1 MLQGINMRSVFLLV
15 AICGIVQGLCRA
27 DTLVTTKLGL
37 IKGTSG
43 DGFTRFLGIPY
54 GLVDENNPFGP
65 SVPHPRFEEL
75 FQATTSK
82 ICPQMRQG
90 VPSGSIDCL
99 TLDIYVPNTA
109 NSGKPLPVMVW
120 IHGGAWIGG
129 TSTSQA
135 TDPVTLL
142 NHDVIIVSI
151 NYRVGLYGFLCL
163 DIPELPGNQG
173 LKDQTLALRW
183 IKNNIAAFGGDDN
196 NITLFG
202 ESAGGMSVNMHLYSQ
217 TEKLFDKVII
227 QSGPAISYWMMVKS
241 NDTIPLI
248 LAEEFGFITTNVK
261 EALQFISTI
270 DIHQLVLKAFELK
283 LTSASGND
291 QPLTKP
297 CVEKKFEGVDHFIT
311 EHPMNLNSSKV
322 RDMPVIIGH
331 TRREFHFQF
340 NGRDQDFFDSFD
352 LKPLFGMGFYVDN
365 EMEDAINTA
374 KHFYFGDDNISMEEL
389 IQLGTDLVFGHST
402 QRMAKQLLENEAQNV
417 FRYVYSYENASHA
430 DELAYLFDNTRRST
444 EASEEEKIELMQS
457 PMRARLTLLWTNFA
471 KYGNPTP
478 EPTELVP
485 FIWTPITK
493 TTQPYVDMDSEY
505 TLSSRPDHSRMA
517 FWDLFYKLYG
527 KYQMWY

>member
-1 MLQGINMRSVFLLV
+1 MRLVLLLV
-15 AICGIVQGLCRA
+15 TICGIVQGLCRA
-27 DTLVTTKLGL
+27 DTLVSTKLGT

-65 SVPHPRFEEL
+65 SVPHPGFKEIFRANETKE
-75 FQATTSK
+75 
-82 ICPQMRQG
+82 CPQLFQG
-90 VPSGSIDCL
+90 VPTGSFDCL

-109 NSGKPLPVMVW
+109 NSRNLPVMVW
-120 IHGGAWIGG
+120 IHGGAWISLSS
-129 TSTSQA
+129 STQA
-135 TDPVTLL
+135 RDPVSLL
-142 NHDVIIVSI
+142 KHDVIIVSI

-163 DIPELPGNQG
+163 DVPEVPGNQG

-183 IKNNIAAFGGDDN
+183 IKNNIAAFGGDDS

-202 ESAGGMSVNMHLYSQ
+202 DSAGGMSVNMHLYSLN
-217 TEKLFDKVII
+217 EKLFDKAII
-227 QSGPAISYWMMVKS
+227 QSGPALSYWMMVKS

-248 LAEEFGFITTNVK
+248 LAEEFGFQTTNLK
-261 EALQFISTI
+261 EALRFISSVNP
-270 DIHQLVLKAFELK
+270 HQLVAKAFELK
-283 LTSASGND
+283 ITSSADNN

-297 CVEKKFEGVDHFIT
+297 CVEKEFEGVDHFIT
-311 EHPMNLNSSKV
+311 EHPMNIESSKV
-322 RDMPVIIGH
+322 RQMPIIIGH
-331 TRREFHFQF
+331 TRREFHFQYDT
-340 NGRDQDFFDSFD
+340 RDEEFFDAFD
-352 LKPLFGMGFYVDN
+352 LKTLFELGFYVEN
-365 EMEDAINTA
+365 EMYDALDTV
-374 KHFYFGDDNISMEEL
+374 KHFYFGEEKISKEEL

-402 QRMAKQLLENEAQNV
+402 QRMANQLLESGAENV
-417 FRYVYSYENASHA
+417 YRFVYSYENASHA
-430 DELAYLFDNTRRST
+430 DELPYIFDQTRRFFES
-444 EASEEEKIELMQS
+444 SEEEKLALMQS

-493 TTQPYVDMDSEY
+493 TTQPYLNMDSKF

-527 KYQMWY
+527 KHQMWY